1 MNWWRP
7 RSRSKHGGGKSDEFL
22 HSNRHLDHVVHASR
36 KHRFIYVANPKVG
49 CSSIIWTLRRFEGG
63 DSELTPDRVG
73 DIHDRRGSPLVR
85 LSDLDSPR
93 PLEDPDYFRF
103 TFVRNPFDRLMSCYL
118 QKIVRDTPERANLLT
133 LLGRPPRDD
142 DSIGFD
148 EFIEAISKQTP
159 AEMDPHWRVQSR
171 QTLQDVVEYDFIGR
185 FEHFDRDLAEAGER
199 ISPEFGPFIH
209 TERRQATGPKP
220 TAEISTRTAET
231 IRRVFAEDF
240 ERFSYPADIPGH

>member
-7 RSRSKHGGGKSDEFL
+7 RFRSKHGGGKRDEFL
-22 HSNRHLDHVVHASR
+22 HSNQHLDHVVHASR

-63 DSELTPDRVG
+63 DPELTPDRVG

-118 QKIVRDTPERANLLT
+118 QKIVRDTPERATLLT

-159 AEMDPHWRVQSR
+159 AEMDPHWRVQGR
-171 QTLQDVVEYDFIGR
+171 QTLQDVIEYDFIGR

-199 ISPEFGPFIH
+199 ISPNFRPFIH

-220 TAEISTRTAET
+220 TAEISPRTAET